1 MVNQD
6 AYRARL
12 ERLQV
17 CVPKSIMD
25 RCWDIA
31 SIDRV
36 TVASLVEE
44 ALSREFD
51 RREAQRGEPYPPR
64 RNGQSSESLQGR
76 SNITP

>member
-1 MVNQD
+1 
-6 AYRARL
+6 
-12 ERLQV
+12 
-17 CVPKSIMD
+17 MD

-51 RREAQRGEPYPPR
+51 RREEQRGEPYPPR
-64 RNGQSSESLQGR
+64 RNGQPIEPVARRNTLS
-76 SNITP
+76 P

>member
-1 MVNQD
+1 MTDRNTYKD
-6 AYRARL
+6 RI

-17 CVPKSIMD
+17 CVSKNIMD
-25 RCWDIA
+25 RCWDVA

-44 ALSREFD
+44 ALNREID

-64 RNGQSSESLQGR
+64 RNGHQVDSQLGR
-76 SNITP
+76 GNITP

>member
-1 MVNQD
+1 VGKD
-6 AYRARL
+6 DLFEARL

-17 CVPKSIMD
+17 CVPKNIMD

-51 RREAQRGEPYPPR
+51 RREEQRGEPYPPR
-64 RNGQSSESLQGR
+64 RNGHHGESRLGR
-76 SNITP
+76 SNIHP